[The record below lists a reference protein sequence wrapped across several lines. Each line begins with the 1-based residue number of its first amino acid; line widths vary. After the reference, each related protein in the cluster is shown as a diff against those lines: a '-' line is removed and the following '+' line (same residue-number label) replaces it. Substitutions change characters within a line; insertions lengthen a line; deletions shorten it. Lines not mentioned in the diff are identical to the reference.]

1 MTTQSTTTQVS
12 ISQGAAAGALGALAT
27 GCAIAACCVFS
38 ACVAPKPSPTIQ
50 THPWTAEFTPPKSLD
65 TGKVHLEPLE
75 PKHVELDYAAFMS
88 SRETLQKTLH
98 WGSWPAADFTIE
110 RNRKDLEGHYS
121 DYLGRRGYTYTVLTP
136 DRSKCVGCVYLY
148 PPERGRPRGGSGAA
162 RFLGDR
168 RGDPR
173 WARRARLEERR
184 RLVGKGLSRSR
195 RSTSRSTKTIRAAS
209 RSRESWDCPE
219 TKEWSE
225 RPDDVVFVWR
235 RVARR
240 GPFVGVPFAGGRRS
254 LVIGDCWYAGRE
266 SNPQPS
272 APKADALSS

>member
-148 PPERGRPRGGSGAA
+148 PPERGKTAGEDRAQLAFWVIDAEIPGGLDEHVLKSVVDWLGKDFAFKTVYIPIHKDNTRGLEIA
-162 RFLGDR
+162 RKL
-168 RGDPR
+168 
-173 WARRARLEERR
+173 
-184 RLVGKGLSRSR
+184 GLS
-195 RSTSRSTKTIRAAS
+195 
-209 RSRESWDCPE
+209 E

-235 RVARR
+235 R
-240 GPFVGVPFAGGRRS
+240 G
-254 LVIGDCWYAGRE
+254 
-266 SNPQPS
+266 
-272 APKADALSS
+272 